1 MIISKRE
8 YEELRDSRDRKAE
21 MMKNQRLI
29 YEERIKQYQ
38 EEIAEHRRILRRIHK
53 LITDERQRQN
63 YKSVENAL
71 NKLETE
77 ITKIESGE

>member
-1 MIISKRE
+1 MIIRKKE
-8 YEELRDSRDRKAE
+8 YEDMRDSIDRKNE
-21 MMKNQRLI
+21 MLKNQRLI

-53 LITDERQRQN
+53 LLTDERQKQN

-77 ITKIESGE
+77 IKKIESGE